1 VTGRGMRQTPAYVRA
16 QDAVLELVR
25 SEGFA
30 PGSKVPSERA
40 LATRLGLSRMT
51 VRQGIENLVRA
62 GVLIRAGTSGTRL
75 ADINVMRV
83 IDSRRAFSMS
93 QMVRSSGARPGS
105 QLLMFTLTRA
115 DRDLATR
122 LNIEIG
128 DPVLRMRRLR
138 TANDVPFCIELSSLP
153 AALVPGLIAQDL
165 AKNMSLYQ
173 LLRDRYGVVPAD
185 RDSEISVGPV
195 TAEDARMLGV
205 TPGINVLLYTSIVR
219 DADGRVIESVSS
231 VNHPERVVFST
242 HSARVKI

>member
-1 VTGRGMRQTPAYVRA
+1 MTEREKPQTPAYVRA

-40 LATRLGLSRMT
+40 LASRLGLSRMT

-62 GVLIRAGTSGTRL
+62 GVLIRAGTSGTRV
-75 ADINVMRV
+75 ADINVVRV

-105 QLLMFTLTRA
+105 QLLMFALARA
-115 DRDLATR
+115 DRDIAAR

-128 DPVLRMRRLR
+128 LPVLRMRRLR
-138 TANDVPFCIELSSLP
+138 TADDVPFCIELSSLP
-153 AALVPGLIAQDL
+153 ASLVPGLVAQDL
-165 AKNMSLYQ
+165 ANNVSLYQ
-173 LLRDRYGVVPAD
+173 LLRDRYGIVPAD
-185 RDSEISVGPV
+185 RDSEISVGAV
-195 TAEDARMLGV
+195 TAEDAGLLGV
-205 TPGINVLLYTSIVR
+205 APGINVLLYTSIVR

-242 HSARVKI
+242 HSAHIKI